1 MQLTA
6 EQLAAWKR
14 DGIIVVPNVYPQTV
28 IAPALEEVEGNAYD
42 GLTYAEY
49 RAKWDPQPD
58 ALKSAYEKNSDMQ
71 RLAGPFG
78 KALHF
83 PTGLE
88 AVDKLLENEA
98 YLSIAQQLL
107 GTEEIRLGY
116 GQIFLREGLT
126 DSRHSEHPW
135 QGYHIDNATN
145 AALPPPSGLATLRIY
160 SLCYLPT
167 RHRIGRCADARL
179 PRFTGPIG

>member
-1 MQLTA
+1 MQLTT
-6 EQLAAWKR
+6 EQLAAWKQ
-14 DGIIVVPNVYPQTV
+14 DGIIVVPNVFSPDT
-28 IAPALEEVEGNAYD
+28 IALALEDMEHNAYD

-58 ALKSAYEKNSDMQ
+58 VLKRAYEQNSDLQ
-71 RLAGPFG
+71 LLAGPFG
-78 KALHF
+78 KAVHF

-88 AVDKLLENEA
+88 ALDRLIENES
-98 YLSIAQQLL
+98 YLAIAQQLL

-145 AALPPPSGLATLRIY
+145 SALPPHPDWQRYGYILSAIFLHDIE
-160 SLCYLPT
+160 
-167 RHRIGRCADARL
+167 IGRCANARL
-179 PRFTGPIG
+179 PGFTGPIG